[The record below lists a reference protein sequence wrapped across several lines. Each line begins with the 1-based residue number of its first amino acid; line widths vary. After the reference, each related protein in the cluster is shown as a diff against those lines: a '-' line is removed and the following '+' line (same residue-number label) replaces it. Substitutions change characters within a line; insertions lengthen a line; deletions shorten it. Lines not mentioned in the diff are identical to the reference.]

1 MSATTTGAKK
11 MTQEIRKD
19 LSVAA
24 VMAMMVCA
32 VLLLISANAAAEH
45 VQQQEPT
52 VARIPDIHARPR

>member
-1 MSATTTGAKK
+1 